1 MSQKKIE
8 KKFDKWKIILFANIE
23 SIVISIEQN
32 NENLYYQSFYSLKF
46 LQTFKFF
53 ESKKSINEI
62 MDFISNLLD
71 QNLLKLNEI
80 GGKLIIYFDENTKL
94 ILSKKENLS
103 KETNEIK
110 IEELIQINSIQS
122 HSSWIRSL
130 SIFPSGNII
139 SVSNDQSIN
148 IYDNNLKIIQIILKA
163 HDHIIYNVCVK
174 DNNNFVTC
182 SLDENIKTWIKK
194 NSNEKFTLNQIIYNA
209 HSGWIY
215 KVIYSLKGNLISCS
229 FDETIK
235 IWEENNNKYQSISI
249 FKHSNE
255 ISSILL
261 LEDKNILIS
270 SSLDGTKL
278 WNFNNCELLSF
289 IKAIGNGNNILDRID
304 DDRIINGGFNG
315 YIYIISISKK
325 KVIHGIRNGFRCC
338 GVCVFKNR
346 GIFFIAGDSKD
357 IKIYRNDNYE
367 CIKIYNYAH
376 SDNIYGLTKL
386 SDNTLASYG
395 CDKIIKIWYF

>member
-163 HDHIIYNVCVK
+163 YNHIIYHVCVK

-182 SLDENIKTWIKK
+182 SLDESIKTWIKK

-209 HSGWIY
+209 YSGWIY

-235 IWEENNNKYQSISI
+235 IWEENNNKFQSISI
-249 FKHSNE
+249 LKHSNE

-278 WNFNNCELLSF
+278 LEF
-289 IKAIGNGNNILDRID
+289 
-304 DDRIINGGFNG
+304 
-315 YIYIISISKK
+315 
-325 KVIHGIRNGFRCC
+325 
-338 GVCVFKNR
+338 
-346 GIFFIAGDSKD
+346 
-357 IKIYRNDNYE
+357 
-367 CIKIYNYAH
+367 
-376 SDNIYGLTKL
+376 
-386 SDNTLASYG
+386 
-395 CDKIIKIWYF
+395 

>member
-8 KKFDKWKIILFANIE
+8 KKIDKWKILLYANID
-23 SIVISIEQN
+23 SIVITIVQN
-32 NENLYYQSFYSLKF
+32 NDNLIYQSFFSLKF

-62 MDFISNLLD
+62 IDYISNLSD
-71 QNLLKLNEI
+71 QNLLKVNEI
-80 GGKLIIYFDENTKL
+80 GGKLILYFDTNTKL
-94 ILSKKENLS
+94 ILDKKENFT

-110 IEELIQINSIQS
+110 IEELNQINSIQS
-122 HSSWIRSL
+122 HLSWIRSL

-148 IYDNNLKIIQIILKA
+148 IYDNTLKIIQSISKA
-163 HDHIIYNVCVK
+163 HDHIIYYVSVK
-174 DNNNFVTC
+174 DDNNFVTC
-182 SLDENIKTWIKK
+182 SLDESIKTWIKK
-194 NSNEKFTLNQIIYNA
+194 ERNDKFILNQIINNA
-209 HSGWIY
+209 HNGWIY

-249 FKHSNE
+249 LKHSNE

-270 SSLDGTKL
+270 SSLDGTKI

-289 IKAIGNGNNILDRID
+289 MRAIGNGNNILERID

-315 YIYIISISKK
+315 YMYIISISKK
-325 KVIHGIRNGFRCC
+325 KVIYGIRNGFRCC

-346 GIFFIAGDSKD
+346 GIFFIAGDSRD

-367 CIKIYNYAH
+367 CIKIYKYAH
-376 SDNIYGLTKL
+376 FDNIYGLTKL
-386 SDNTLASYG
+386 NDNNFASYG
-395 CDKIIKIWYF
+395 CDKIIKIWSF